1 MKSFD
6 EWFEENEVKF
16 EYPRLAFKSS
26 KKAWEYQQQKID
38 AILNL
43 LDGHKYSS
51 GETILKEVKEI
62 LK

>member
-1 MKSFD
+1 MSEFEK
-6 EWFEENEVKF
+6 WFKENEVKF

-38 AILNL
+38 SIINVI
-43 LDGHKYSS
+43 DKYQHSS
-51 GETILKEVKEI
+51 GERILSEVKEI